1 METVFDI
8 ETDGLLD
15 VLTKIHVMSWS
26 NDMGEVK
33 HTHDYDEMRY
43 VLLNSETL
51 VGHNIIRFDIP
62 AVEKLLGIKVKAR
75 LIDTLALSWY
85 INHGRMKHGLE
96 GYGEEYGV
104 PKPVIKDWNTL
115 TPQEYAHRCDEDVK
129 INNRLWR
136 DLDLKLNKLY
146 RDAPE
151 DKNRL
156 IDYLSFKLDCAR
168 EQEELQWKLD
178 VPKAQAAYDEISRLK
193 EEKVEQLADAM
204 PKRVL
209 TKTVKQPK
217 RDRYKKD
224 GNLSSDWENWFGL
237 CKQYRQPDT
246 TLDFVVEKG
255 RERGNPNSN
264 DQVKDWLYS
273 LGWKPVTYKFTRN
286 KVTGNEKRIEQVRKG
301 SELCQSVRDLSSVDA
316 AVDLLDG
323 LTVLTHRA
331 GILKGFLEGHTDGYL
346 QAGVAGLTNTF
357 RFKHFKPLVN
367 LPSVDKP
374 YGDVIRGCLIAPEGY
389 MLCGAD
395 MTSLEDT
402 TKRHYMKPLD
412 PDYVNEMSREGFDP
426 HLDLAKYYY
435 ESVLVSTIEEEE
447 RKLKGILTAGKKSP
461 SLVNILASLRASLK
475 SYNDGEVD
483 LKKLRKSYKVVNYSA
498 TYGVGAA
505 KLARETGMSE
515 RDAKSLLKAFWSRNW
530 AIEKVASAAKT
541 REVLEGMWLKNP
553 VSGFWHSLRSEKD
566 RFSTLN
572 QSTGVFCFDT
582 WVALCRENG
591 IKCVGQFHDEVIAL
605 VKKGD
610 EGNVESIMHDAA
622 IKLNQKVKLNVPLGT
637 DVQFGNTYADI
648 H

>member
-1 METVFDI
+1 MTTVFDI
-8 ETDGLLD
+8 ETDGLLNEM
-15 VLTKIHVMSWS
+15 TKIHVMSWS

-43 VLLNSETL
+43 VLLNTGTL

-115 TPQEYAHRCDEDVK
+115 TPKEYAHRCDEDVK

-136 DLDLKLNKLY
+136 DLSLKLGKLY
-146 RDAPE
+146 KDTPE
-151 DKNRL
+151 DRNRL

-168 EQEELQWKLD
+168 EQEELRWKLD
-178 VPKAQAAYDEISRLK
+178 VPKAQAAYDEISQLK

-204 PKRVL
+204 PKRIL
-209 TKTVKQPK
+209 ERMATKPK
-217 RDRYKKD
+217 VMHKKD
-224 GNLSSDWENWFGL
+224 GELSSHGEKWVAL
-237 CKQYRQPDT
+237 CKEYKQSVT
-246 TLDFVVEKG
+246 TIGFKVKTGE
-255 RERGNPNSN
+255 ERGNPNSN
-264 DQVKDWLYS
+264 DQVKDWLRS
-273 LGWKPVTYKFTRN
+273 LGWEPRTFKFVRDKSNGDTRQ
-286 KVTGNEKRIEQVRKG
+286 IEQVRKG
-301 SELCQSVRDLSSVDA
+301 SDLCSSVRELASVDA
-316 AVDLLDG
+316 SVDLLDG

-331 GILKGFLEGHTDGYL
+331 GILKSFLEGHTDGYL

-389 MLCGAD
+389 VLCGAD

-412 PDYVNEMSREGFDP
+412 PTYVQEMSHEGFDP
-426 HLDLAKYYY
+426 HLDLALHAGLITQADIDMHN
-435 ESVLVSTIEEEE
+435 SGE
-447 RKLKGILTAGKKSP
+447 R
-461 SLVNILASLRASLK
+461 SLK
-475 SYNDGEVD
+475 E
-483 LKKLRKSYKVVNYSA
+483 LRKNYKVVNYSA
-498 TYGVGAA
+498 TYGIGAA
-505 KLARETGMSE
+505 ALARGTGMSKK
-515 RDAKSLLKAFWSRNW
+515 ASQTLLDAFWSRNW
-530 AIEKVASAAKT
+530 AIEKVASGAKT
-541 REVLEGMWLKNP
+541 KEVLEGMWLKNP
-553 VSGFWHSLRSEKD
+553 VSGFWHSLRSDKD

-582 WVALCRENG
+582 WVALCRKDG

-605 VKKGD
+605 VERGK
-610 EGNVESIMHDAA
+610 EGHVEEIMHDAA

>member
-1 METVFDI
+1 MTTVFDI

-15 VLTKIHVMSWS
+15 EMTKIHVMSWS

-33 HTHDYDEMRY
+33 HTHDYEEMRY
-43 VLLNSETL
+43 VLLNTGTL

-62 AVEKLLGIKVKAR
+62 AVEKILGIKVNAR

-85 INHGRMKHGLE
+85 INHGRIKHGLE
-96 GYGEEYGV
+96 VYGEEYGV

-136 DLDLKLNKLY
+136 DLSLKLDKLY
-146 RDAPE
+146 KDTPE
-151 DKNRL
+151 DKERL

-168 EQEELQWKLD
+168 EQEDLRWKLD
-178 VPKAQAAYDEISRLK
+178 VPRAQAAYDEISRLK
-193 EEKVEQLADAM
+193 EDKVEQLAEAM
-204 PKRVL
+204 PKRIL
-209 TKTVKQPK
+209 ERMANKPK
-217 RDRYKKD
+217 VMHKKD
-224 GNLSSDWENWFGL
+224 GELSSHGEKWVAL
-237 CKQYRQPDT
+237 CKEYKQSVT
-246 TLDFVVEKG
+246 TTGFKVKTGE
-255 RERGNPNSN
+255 ERGNPTNN
-264 DQVKDWLYS
+264 QVKDWLRS
-273 LGWKPVTYKFTRN
+273 LGWEPRTFKFVRDKSSGETRQ
-286 KVTGNEKRIEQVRKG
+286 IEQVRKG
-301 SELCQSVRDLSSVDA
+301 SDLCSSVRELSAVDP

-331 GILKGFLEGHTDGYL
+331 GILKSFLEGHTDGYL

-389 MLCGAD
+389 VLCGAD

-412 PDYVNEMSREGFDP
+412 PDYVQEMSREGFDP
-426 HLDLAKYYY
+426 HLDLALHAGLIKQ
-435 ESVLVSTIEEEE
+435 SDIDMHNSGE
-447 RKLKGILTAGKKSP
+447 R
-461 SLVNILASLRASLK
+461 SLK
-475 SYNDGEVD
+475 E
-483 LKKLRKSYKVVNYSA
+483 LRKNYKVVNYSA
-498 TYGVGAA
+498 TYGIGAA
-505 KLARETGMSE
+505 ALARGTGMSKK
-515 RDAKSLLKAFWSRNW
+515 ASQTLLDAFWSRNW
-530 AIEKVASAAKT
+530 AIEKVASGAKT
-541 REVLEGMWLKNP
+541 KEVLEGMWLKNP
-553 VSGFWHSLRSEKD
+553 VSGFWHSLRSDKD

-582 WVALCRENG
+582 WVALCRTNG

-605 VKKGD
+605 VERGK
-610 EGNVESIMHDAA
+610 EGHVEEIMHDAA